1 MFGNRC
7 YPNVK
12 ARPWIFMMVTPW
24 IKLPRLN
31 REAGMFW
38 QLWLAPGE
46 GRQTSIE
53 EFLGTLQFS
62 FRRDLFFF
70 FYLLGNRGWLLQ
82 NAFMDGSA
90 AVTGQVQSPAGF
102 FHALLAEF
110 PAKSSS
116 DLSSYRCCPECWGD
130 SWVSPCLPTRAG
142 EKPEEIRLTHHQEG
156 LSFPPSL
163 LLSLPLFLYLLL
175 FFFSTPF
182 SLPLSFLFWNGLM

>member
-1 MFGNRC
+1 MNIYDGYCLDQITSLKQGGRHVLTTLASTWGGKTDEYWGIFGH
-7 YPNVK
+7 
-12 ARPWIFMMVTPW
+12 
-24 IKLPRLN
+24 
-31 REAGMFW
+31 
-38 QLWLAPGE
+38 
-46 GRQTSIE
+46 TSI
-53 EFLGTLQFS
+53 FLQEGS
-62 FRRDLFFF
+62 VFF
-70 FYLLGNRGWLLQ
+70 FYLPGNRGWLLQ

-102 FHALLAEF
+102 FHALLAEC

-116 DLSSYRCCPECWGD
+116 DLSSYRCCPEC
-130 SWVSPCLPTRAG
+130 LPTGAG